1 MGSRSTR
8 FGGSSARSIEYRGF
22 ASSLGG
28 SREHEWEHECDW
40 LEQGRATTLDD
51 VYMQAVGTG
60 GAERQSQG
68 RCARSLLKIGL
79 AENEGDVV
87 VVMRRELQA
96 PDAFRSKTRRQPRD
110 DGADVAAL
118 ERLLERLQAVARLA
132 GGLRRHDQQ
141 LVEVH
146 AEAGQHVRLELE
158 RRVEEHDDSA
168 GLRRRKRRRE
178 QAHLTDAR
186 AG

>member
-1 MGSRSTR
+1 MGSRNTR

-22 ASSLGG
+22 ASSPGD
-28 SREHEWEHECDW
+28 SREHEWEHERDW

-51 VYMQAVGTG
+51 VYVQAVGTG
-60 GAERQSQG
+60 GSERQSQG
-68 RCARSLLKIGL
+68 RCARSVLEFGL
-79 AENEGDVV
+79 AENEGNAVV
-87 VVMRRELQA
+87 VVRRELQA
-96 PDAFRSKTRRQPRD
+96 PDAFRSKARRQPRD

-118 ERLLERLQAVARLA
+118 ERLLERPQAVARLA
-132 GGLRRHDQQ
+132 GGLRRDDQQ
-141 LVEVH
+141 LVEVQ

-168 GLRRRKRRRE
+168 GLRRRKRGRE

-186 AG
+186 AR